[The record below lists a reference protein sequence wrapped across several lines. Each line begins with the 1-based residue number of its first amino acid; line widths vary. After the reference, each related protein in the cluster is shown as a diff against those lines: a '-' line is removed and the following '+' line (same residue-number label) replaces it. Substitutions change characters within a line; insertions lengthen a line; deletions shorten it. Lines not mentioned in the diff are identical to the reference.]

1 MKREEKRK
9 IGFIFRVNL
18 NSDGVYFNWG
28 WVNFW
33 VGLILN
39 GYVMLYLSCK

>member
-28 WVNFW
+28 WVNFLGW
-33 VGLILN
+33 VDFKWLCHVI
-39 GYVMLYLSCK
+39 S